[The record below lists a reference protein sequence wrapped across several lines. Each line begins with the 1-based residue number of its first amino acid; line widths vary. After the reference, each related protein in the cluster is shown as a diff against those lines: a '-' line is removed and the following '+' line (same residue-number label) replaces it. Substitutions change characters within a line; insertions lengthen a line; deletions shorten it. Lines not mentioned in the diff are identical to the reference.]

1 MYTPVQI
8 PPTGESNSESRQGNS
23 RQNTEGSSTNMS
35 GTTGG
40 RSQSNP
46 NVGSRFSMSG
56 NSNNNGSSGFSS
68 LLTSFGI
75 RQHSNNSTSTNTV
88 NSQNNN
94 STSNNNTPSALG
106 VSLTGNS
113 STNNIVSNN
122 QTGRR
127 TPIDTALNRSRT
139 SSNPGSSIP
148 LSVRQQQ
155 HQQQMQIQRQIQANM
170 SNAAATT
177 GHGHTYQL
185 PISLSLSSQRE
196 HGQGSGNGNEL
207 PETENSNTNNG
218 SNIVIDLTGD
228 NSGNVNVSGVS
239 TNPFIQA
246 TNSISRN
253 NTGVDSPANNNENGT
268 MNLSGE
274 QPATNAITSVLN
286 NQNKNLRHYVYAAD
300 QENADELL
308 NLQLPPD
315 KPRPEP
321 VDKEALKQRKDKN
334 GFFSIRLTPFI
345 DSSSSTNQGLFFEPV
360 IRKAGPGSQL
370 VIGRYTER
378 VHEAISKIPEQ
389 YHPVVF
395 KSKVVSRT
403 HGCFKVDSQG
413 NWYIQ
418 DIKSSSGTFLNH
430 QRLSQASTLSKDVLL
445 HDGDILQL
453 GMDFRGGTEEIYR
466 CVRMRVELNRSWK
479 LKANAFNKEALQKM
493 RKLQKLTTGSDEE
506 DCSICLSKIKPCQAI
521 FISPCA
527 HTWHFRCV
535 RRLVMLAYPQFVCP
549 NCRSTCD
556 LEASLDNSDSESESG
571 IESDGDE
578 LVDQLNGLM
587 DHQKDIR
594 MAD

>member
-1 MYTPVQI
+1 MYTPIQI
-8 PPTGESNSESRQGNS
+8 GTPLDSNSGEA
-23 RQNTEGSSTNMS
+23 RQNSETSNRSGRSHSNPNTGSRFNMS
-35 GTTGG
+35 GNT
-40 RSQSNP
+40 
-46 NVGSRFSMSG
+46 
-56 NSNNNGSSGFSS
+56 NSNGTTGFSS

-75 RQHSNNSTSTNTV
+75 RQHSNSNSNTNSTNTV
-88 NSQNNN
+88 NSQTNNN
-94 STSNNNTPSALG
+94 NNNNNNNTNNNTPSASALG

-113 STNNIVSNN
+113 TASNTANNG
-122 QTGRR
+122 GRR
-127 TPIDTALNRSRT
+127 TPIETTINRSRT
-139 SSNPGSSIP
+139 SSIPGSSVP

-170 SNAAATT
+170 S
-177 GHGHTYQL
+177 HGSAPIVHTHSQNYQL

-196 HGQGSGNGNEL
+196 NGPGSGNGNPNEQ
-207 PETENSNTNNG
+207 PETEHPAGNNV
-218 SNIVIDLTGD
+218 VIDLTGD
-228 NSGNVNVSGVS
+228 NTGIANGVAVS
-239 TNPFIQA
+239 TNPFLQA
-246 TNSISRN
+246 ANSLSRN
-253 NTGVDSPANNNENGT
+253 NTGADNLTHLNESGT
-268 MNLSGE
+268 MSSPVE
-274 QPATNAITSVLN
+274 QPATAAITSALN

-300 QENADELL
+300 QENSDELL

-321 VDKEALKQRKDKN
+321 VDKETLKQRKDKS

-430 QRLSQASTLSKDVLL
+430 QRLSQASTLSKDTLL